1 MAGTTVCNS
10 FIVVASVWLDFQRC
24 FGMSQ
29 PLSRVRLHGYYLSVK
44 IKENSGIQFVDQNFR
59 RGRNFMAENFSRDGN
74 AI

>member
-1 MAGTTVCNS
+1 
-10 FIVVASVWLDFQRC
+10 
-24 FGMSQ
+24 MSQ

-59 RGRNFMAENFSRDGN
+59 RGRNFMAEIFSRDGN